1 MDSILKNR
9 VITWPTKVCVVKAM
23 VFPVVMYECESWII
37 KKPELRRNDDFAL
50 CSGEDSWESLGLQ
63 RDQTSQ
69 TKGNQCWIFIWRTD
83 AETVASILG
92 FLMWS
97 TNSLEKTL
105 LLDKMEG
112 RRRRGQQRMRWLD
125 GITDSMDT
133 SLSKFWELVMGRE
146 AWCAAI
152 HGVTKSQKRLSDW
165 TELEMIHFHV
175 RKMYIWLCL
184 GEMSYPVLVITQ
196 SCLTFWDPMN
206 RSMPG
211 LPVHHQLPEFTQTRV
226 HWVGDAIQP
235 SHPLSPPSPP
245 APNPS

>member
-1 MDSILKNR
+1 MQRADS
-9 VITWPTKVCVVKAM
+9 
-23 VFPVVMYECESWII
+23 F
-37 KKPELRRNDDFAL
+37 
-50 CSGEDSWESLGLQ
+50 
-63 RDQTSQ
+63 
-69 TKGNQCWIFIWRTD
+69 
-83 AETVASILG
+83 
-92 FLMWS
+92 
-97 TNSLEKTL
+97 EKTL
-105 LLDKMEG
+105 MLEKMEV
-112 RRRRGQQRMRWLD
+112 RRIKGWQRMRWLD
-125 GITDSMDT
+125 GITDTMDMG
-133 SLSKFWELVMGRE
+133 LGWLWELVMDRD
-146 AWCAAI
+146 AWHAAV
-152 HGVTKSQKRLSDW
+152 HVVTKSQKRLSDW